1 MSKKHKSLWRV
12 WALALGEKASPCDRE
27 SDRVAI
33 VRSIIFLTYLL
44 TNLFIVAGVLRHWND
59 RTERPNSDLRR
70 ELRGEDA
77 TLGDVCLLLSGGR
90 SAAHHISD
98 FGEVRCRYPV
108 LPQGDSRGVAG
119 SAGL

>member
-12 WALALGEKASPCDRE
+12 WALALGEKASPCDKE

-59 RTERPNSDLRR
+59 ETEQPTHHLRR
-70 ELRGEDA
+70 SLRGEEA
-77 TLGDVCLLLSGGR
+77 TLGDACLLLTNGR
-90 SAAHHISD
+90 SGAYHISD
-98 FGEVRCRYPV
+98 SGELRCRHSL
-108 LPQGDSRGVAG
+108 LP
-119 SAGL
+119 